1 MNGNRIRHAASGSA
15 CSLLSDGIAVNFA
28 ATVEDTDNFN
38 ALVADTIERQILAND
53 QMPDASSY
61 IVSSHSGERVLC
73 KLLPPPFDRIKHA
86 VCGVW
91 IVRRDVRP
99 DGNQVFVGS
108 IRADNREHDQ
118 PPRREA
124 S

>member
-1 MNGNRIRHAASGSA
+1 M
-15 CSLLSDGIAVNFA
+15 
-28 ATVEDTDNFN
+28 EDTDDFN
-38 ALVADTIERQILAND
+38 TLVADTIQRQVLTND
-53 QMPDASSY
+53 QMPDAGGY
-61 IVSSHSGERVLC
+61 IVAGHAGERVLC

-91 IVRRDVRP
+91 IVSGDVRP